1 MEHHGDGRIEEA
13 TRCLKDPEV
22 KLALRSLNKS
32 SVHRLLLDC
41 SVYPSPCDFL

>member
-22 KLALRSLNKS
+22 VIGSAKLE
-32 SVHRLLLDC
+32 
-41 SVYPSPCDFL
+41 